1 MSKTVPTTQ
10 PVVNIKR
17 AVYAMATTD
26 GQSAEITM
34 YGDIYEQRPTD
45 WDGNPVE
52 GEFVLL
58 SEFMD
63 DLEQIATCK
72 DITIRM
78 NSYGGDAGVSITIH
92 NRLRELAR
100 DGAKLTCIVDGVAM
114 SGGSLIMCAC
124 DAVKVNPSSLVM
136 IHKCWTFLFGGY
148 NADEMRALADKN
160 TAWDKAQVTIY
171 KRKTGLSDTVLTH
184 MMADTTYMTGG
195 EAVEKG
201 FADEL
206 LEDAAPLD
214 IAASADGR
222 NLFVRGRTIHLAPGM
237 FAPDSIPTVDPE
249 ASAPAKTHTN
259 PPAKTGRKGG
269 STPMA
274 STVEELRAEYPE
286 LTAQLEAEA
295 RAAATPAPSA
305 AAEGDGG
312 ADPAQA
318 ERPLREKL
326 DLLEVLNLELA
337 PCGEEIQARRRGYL
351 EVLAPMAA
359 ENYRALSRGA
369 ERLDIAYEAQFEP
382 GGLAALLAAR
392 RDEELRAGQSLCGPH
407 REDLAFA
414 LDGQPARSFASQGQ
428 QRRLGVA
435 ALMAYDCHCLICDEP
450 TYAQDR
456 NNTIAIMDSLCRQAR
471 EKNIALVF
479 STHDRQ
485 LAADYADEILE
496 IREGR
501 LHAAS

>member
-1 MSKTVPTTQ
+1 MSKTVPAAR
-10 PVVNIKR
+10 PAVNIKR

-34 YGDIYEQRPTD
+34 YGDIYEQHPTD

-58 SEFMD
+58 PEFME
-63 DLEQIATCK
+63 DLEQIASCK

-78 NSYGGDAGVSITIH
+78 NSYGGGGRGALINLVDGDAGVSITIH

-100 DGAKLTCIVDGVAM
+100 GGAKLTCVVDGVAM

-124 DAVKVNPSSLVM
+124 DTVKVNPSSLVM

-148 NADEMRALADKN
+148 NADEMRALADRN
-160 TAWDKAQVTIY
+160 TAWDKAQATIY

-222 NLFVRGRTIHLAPGM
+222 SLFVRGRTIHLTPGM

-295 RAAATPAPSA
+295 RAAADLLKVTAGLTPPRPSARESRRLTPWHLSMTPRASGRPSMASIPARPRSWPTVWLRKPLRPARATWRPWRLTPA
-305 AAEGDGG
+305 
-312 ADPAQA
+312 
-318 ERPLREKL
+318 R
-326 DLLEVLNLELA
+326 
-337 PCGEEIQARRRGYL
+337 
-351 EVLAPMAA
+351 
-359 ENYRALSRGA
+359 
-369 ERLDIAYEAQFEP
+369 
-382 GGLAALLAAR
+382 
-392 RDEELRAGQSLCGPH
+392 
-407 REDLAFA
+407 
-414 LDGQPARSFASQGQ
+414 PARSRSEPPTMRARPPVSSPRSSAW
-428 QRRLGVA
+428 RRA
-435 ALMAYDCHCLICDEP
+435 APMRRP
-450 TYAQDR
+450 
-456 NNTIAIMDSLCRQAR
+456 
-471 EKNIALVF
+471 
-479 STHDRQ
+479 
-485 LAADYADEILE
+485 
-496 IREGR
+496 
-501 LHAAS
+501 